1 MWKSN
6 GRKRRG
12 GERQEEKRI
21 QAWGHSPLCCPV
33 LESVRLSCWQGTKTP
48 GSAFCPWA
56 ASWPSKKPFVCCG
69 FSGTAG
75 GLRWVLQVTGGSMG
89 CLPASPGVRGGSTSS
104 GQGCPRSA
112 PGFLRSHGDV
122 KTPKYNQVDFSGDTP
137 GTQPLPGEAY
147 RKPVTEWLFLV
158 FKSVSLPNYKRGNR
172 FQEIAR
178 KKIKQLPL
186 ISTEQSYPG

>member
-1 MWKSN
+1 MHSTASGKTGGPQSARSRDSPPGSPGASQQTRRNGDPFPESPHVPGKTEEGQSQGPPRPQKKTELLIRVLFYSSMWKSN

-89 CLPASPGVRGGSTSS
+89 CLPASPGVRGG
-104 GQGCPRSA
+104 A
-112 PGFLRSHGDV
+112 PPLARAAHGLH
-122 KTPKYNQVDFSGDTP
+122 QDFSAAT
-137 GTQPLPGEAY
+137 
-147 RKPVTEWLFLV
+147 VT
-158 FKSVSLPNYKRGNR
+158 
-172 FQEIAR
+172 
-178 KKIKQLPL
+178 
-186 ISTEQSYPG
+186 